1 MGMRKM
7 YICFLMIFALCAYKA
22 YAVYNIKEIVVID
35 EVIEYSVFDDLLS
48 DTIGVNDGI
57 YKFKNDNKNTVFICT
72 TRNQFEITK
81 HIFIY
86 NKKSKRMTVKN
97 IPYFTWGI
105 LSYDSRYNEI
115 VDNISSKLEHDKT
128 NHKMNSKLKSLFYKI
143 KKYNQYCA
151 YSVER
156 FEEKINNK
164 KEK

>member
-1 MGMRKM
+1 
-7 YICFLMIFALCAYKA
+7 
-22 YAVYNIKEIVVID
+22 
-35 EVIEYSVFDDLLS
+35 
-48 DTIGVNDGI
+48 
-57 YKFKNDNKNTVFICT
+57 
-72 TRNQFEITK
+72 
-81 HIFIY
+81 
-86 NKKSKRMTVKN
+86 MTVKN